1 MSHFVPYSMEPVS
14 LYRVD
19 ADVSTETAKQNVGCL
34 FNSVNIIL
42 GIYYPINS
50 EQKVTI

>member
-1 MSHFVPYSMEPVS
+1 MSHRVPYSMEPVS
-14 LYRVD
+14 LYKAD
-19 ADVSTETAKQNVGCL
+19 ADVSTETAKQNDGCL
-34 FNSVNIIL
+34 YNSVNIML